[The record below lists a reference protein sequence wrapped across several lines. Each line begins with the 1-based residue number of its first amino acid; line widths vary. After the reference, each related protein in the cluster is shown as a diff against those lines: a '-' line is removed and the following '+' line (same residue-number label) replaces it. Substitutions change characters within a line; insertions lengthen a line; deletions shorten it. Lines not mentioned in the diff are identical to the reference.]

1 MILGGVFLC
10 ATGGEAL
17 YADMGH
23 IGAGPIRLAWYA
35 LVLPSLILSYAGQTG
50 RLLEGGAPGG
60 ENPFFLLAPAW
71 SVIPLVVLATV
82 ATIIASQAIITGAF
96 SMTRQAMQLGWM
108 PAFDI
113 RQTSDKIYGQIYVP
127 TVNVLMGAATLAITL
142 AFRTSDHLAGAYGT
156 AVSTTMVLTSLLL
169 LRAMRTTWRW
179 SLALTALLGALFLCV
194 DLSFFVANLAKIM
207 DGGWVPLS
215 LGGAIFFLMITWRT
229 GVQRVRTRLASTAVP
244 TAAFFEAVRGRNVA
258 RVPGALIYLT
268 RSDVSVPEFVVDY
281 VRNVGALPQTVI
293 ALHIVFEERPR
304 VAEEERG
311 SVAHPDDEMWR
322 VTFHYGF
329 VEDPHPLEDLA
340 HVKGLP
346 PALDLDG
353 AVFIASRDTID
364 VAKTDPLTRW
374 RRELFAFLFRNG
386 ARITDRFN
394 LPHDRT
400 LEIARHVKI

>member
-1 MILGGVFLC
+1 
-10 ATGGEAL
+10 
-17 YADMGH
+17 
-23 IGAGPIRLAWYA
+23 
-35 LVLPSLILSYAGQTG
+35 
-50 RLLEGGAPGG
+50 
-60 ENPFFLLAPAW
+60 
-71 SVIPLVVLATV
+71 LVVLATV